1 MNRSTRS
8 SWPPGTL
15 FLRFARLLFAEQTVS
30 AVFLP
35 AVADFQYEL
44 HEGSANRMTQLIA
57 RCRWY
62 CALPALWMVTL
73 FCVSIRSIGD
83 RAALTLPTSG
93 GCLIMLLYVSL
104 FAGAWWCVQEFMMTA
119 IVAGAVLAC
128 VMRAWNDHHP
138 ADLSILGPETSS
150 DFWKQSAAS
159 RPCMA
164 TSISLR

>member
-8 SWPPGTL
+8 SGLPGTL

-35 AVADFQYEL
+35 AVADFQSEL
-44 HEGSANRMTQLIA
+44 REGSATRMTHLVA

-62 CALPALWMVTL
+62 WALPALLVVTP
-73 FCVSIRSIGD
+73 FSVSIRPISD
-83 RAALTLPTSG
+83 RAALTIPTSA
-93 GCLIMLLYVSL
+93 GCLVMLLYVSL
-104 FAGAWWCVQEFMMTA
+104 FAGALWCVQEFMMTA

-138 ADLSILGPETSS
+138 ADFSILGPETSS